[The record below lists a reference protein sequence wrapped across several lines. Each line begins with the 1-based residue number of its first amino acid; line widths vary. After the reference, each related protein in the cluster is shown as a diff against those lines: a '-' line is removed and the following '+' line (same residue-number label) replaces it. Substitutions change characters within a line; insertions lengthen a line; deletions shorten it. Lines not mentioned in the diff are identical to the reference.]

1 MRFSAS
7 GVHICAIFLIHVHFS
22 PLCQPI
28 STQGLPRNHK
38 PVRQRKRF
46 RRGWRIVRFSAS
58 GIQIC
63 AIFGIPYIS
72 HPNITAA
79 RLTDGSCQKSQ
90 NSERAKHI
98 RSGHIIVSFGASG
111 IHICNIFEIPCI
123 SHLRQRAC

>member
-1 MRFSAS
+1 MLQAF
-7 GVHICAIFLIHVHFS
+7 IFVQFLEFRTFLTPLPANEGLINPRVAQK
-22 PLCQPI
+22 LQI
-28 STQGLPRNHK
+28 SKTAKQIRHS
-38 PVRQRKRF
+38 R
-46 RRGWRIVRFSAS
+46 RIVRFSAS
-58 GIQIC
+58 GVHIC

-123 SHLRQRAC
+123 SHLRQWAC